1 MDKKQFTKLFLEQAG
16 MDASEDSVKEH
27 LVQWWMFPFSPI
39 GLRLTKEGST
49 FLYSD
54 LKLQNYK
61 YKIKA
66 DTVKTLRLYL
76 RMNKYLSSPFY
87 LQTNDTIIFYGETDA
102 VMMGIMGGD
111 IAQYLENFT
120 RDQ

>member
-1 MDKKQFTKLFLEQAG
+1 MNKKQFTKLFLEQAG
-16 MDASEDSVKEH
+16 LDASEDSIKEH
-27 LVQWWMFPFSPI
+27 LVQWWMFPFSPV
-39 GLRLTKEGST
+39 GLRLTREGST

-61 YKIKA
+61 YKIKP
-66 DTVKTLRLYL
+66 DTVKSLKLYL
-76 RMNKYLSSPFY
+76 RMNKFLSSPFY
-87 LQTNDTIIFYGETDA
+87 LQANDTIIFYGESDA
-102 VMMGIMGGD
+102 IMMGMMSGD